1 MSGVR
6 VLNTSIFLFVVFLIQ
21 ETLISR
27 INFPIDGFSLYLAM
41 LMVLLSLEDRSG
53 SIVFGFIGGLIM
65 DLSIAADTPF
75 GQWALILT
83 LVGYLFSLNKESIG
97 DFTQSPIV
105 FVTFISLASAFA
117 LVVYLIIGALLGQN
131 TGALSHLISI
141 VFANSLWTFF
151 ITPLF
156 LPLIIKTRTALL
168 SNRDRI

>member
-21 ETLISR
+21 ETVIAR
-27 INFPIDGFSLYLAM
+27 IKFPIDGFSLYLAV

-65 DLSIAADTPF
+65 DLSIAADSPF

-83 LVGYLFSLNKESIG
+83 LIGYLFSLNKESIG

-105 FVTFISLASAFA
+105 FVAFISLASAFA
-117 LVVYLIIGALLGQN
+117 LVLYLVIGALLGQN
-131 TGALSHLISI
+131 NGTLTHLISI
-141 VFANSLWTFF
+141 VFANSLWSFF
-151 ITPLF
+151 LAPLF
-156 LPLIIKTRTALL
+156 LPLIVKTRTALL
-168 SNRDRI
+168 SNRERI

>member
-21 ETLISR
+21 ETVIAR
-27 INFPIDGFSLYLAM
+27 IKFPIDGFSLYLAV

-65 DLSIAADTPF
+65 DLSIAADSPF

-83 LVGYLFSLNKESIG
+83 LIGYLFSLNKETIG

-105 FVTFISLASAFA
+105 FVAFISLASAFA
-117 LVVYLIIGALLGQN
+117 LVLYLVIGVLLGQN
-131 TGALSHLISI
+131 NGALTHLISI
-141 VFANSLWTFF
+141 VFANSLWSFF
-151 ITPLF
+151 LVPLF
-156 LPLIIKTRTALL
+156 LPLIVKTRTALL
-168 SNRDRI
+168 SNRERI

>member
-1 MSGVR
+1 MSGLR
-6 VLNTSIFLFVVFLIQ
+6 VLNTSLFLFVVFLIQ
-21 ETLISR
+21 ETVISR
-27 INFPIDGFSLYLAM
+27 IKFPIDGFSLYLAA

-97 DFTQSPIV
+97 DFTQSTFV
-105 FVTFISLASAFA
+105 FVTLISLASAFA
-117 LVVYLIIGALLGQN
+117 LVVYLVIGVLLGQN
-131 TGALSHLISI
+131 NGAVSYLVSI
-141 VFANSLWTFF
+141 VFANSLWTFL

-168 SNRDRI
+168 SNRERI

>member
-1 MSGVR
+1 M
-6 VLNTSIFLFVVFLIQ
+6 FLFVVFLIQ

-27 INFPIDGFSLYLAM
+27 INFPIDGFSLYLAT

-97 DFTQSPIV
+97 DFTQSPLV

-131 TGALSHLISI
+131 TGALSNLISI

-151 ITPLF
+151 LTPLF

-168 SNRDRI
+168 SNRERI

>member
-27 INFPIDGFSLYLAM
+27 INFPIDGFSLYLAT

>member
-27 INFPIDGFSLYLAM
+27 INFPIDGFSLYLAT
-41 LMVLLSLEDRSG
+41 LMVLLALEDRSG

-75 GQWALILT
+75 GQWALVLT
-83 LVGYLFSLNKESIG
+83 AIGYLFSVNKESIG
-97 DFTQSPIV
+97 DFTQSPLV

-117 LVVYLIIGALLGQN
+117 LVVYLIIGVLLGQN

-151 ITPLF
+151 LTPLF

-168 SNRDRI
+168 SNRERI

>member
-21 ETLISR
+21 ETVIAR
-27 INFPIDGFSLYLAM
+27 IKFPIDGFSLYLAV

-65 DLSIAADTPF
+65 DLSIAADSPF

-83 LVGYLFSLNKESIG
+83 LIGYLFSLNKESIG

-105 FVTFISLASAFA
+105 FVAFISLASAFA
-117 LVVYLIIGALLGQN
+117 LVLYLVIGALLGQN
-131 TGALSHLISI
+131 NGTLTHLISI
-141 VFANSLWTFF
+141 VFANSLWSFF
-151 ITPLF
+151 LAPLF
-156 LPLIIKTRTALL
+156 LPLIVKTRSALL
-168 SNRDRI
+168 SNRERI